1 MLNYT
6 NKKIIAYACGAG
18 AKIDGCKDA
27 PEYLY
32 KSDLAMLINAR
43 WRDIYHS
50 VKKNN
55 YDIITDHC
63 QHLSEDVSE
72 VIRSG
77 DFPIVIGGDH
87 SMAIGTFSGVTSALK
102 AEGEFGLIWFDAHMD
117 SHTPSTSESGAI
129 HGMPLACLLGY
140 GDSRLCS
147 IAGQK
152 PKINPKHVCL
162 IGVRSFEEGEKKLL
176 NDLAIKIYYIDEVRQ
191 RGLYT
196 IVEEA
201 KKIVKQNTKAYGV
214 TIDID
219 AFDPKFAPGTGALED
234 GGLSADETI
243 EAFKLFSEDKDLKI
257 LEIAEYNHYLDKNDI
272 TYKLIANLLLS
283 VFSV

>member
-1 MLNYT
+1 
-6 NKKIIAYACGAG
+6 
-18 AKIDGCKDA
+18 
-27 PEYLY
+27 
-32 KSDLAMLINAR
+32 
-43 WRDIYHS
+43 
-50 VKKNN
+50 
-55 YDIITDHC
+55 
-63 QHLSEDVSE
+63 
-72 VIRSG
+72 
-77 DFPIVIGGDH
+77 
-87 SMAIGTFSGVTSALK
+87 MAIGTFSGVTSALK

>member
-1 MLNYT
+1 
-6 NKKIIAYACGAG
+6 
-18 AKIDGCKDA
+18 
-27 PEYLY
+27 
-32 KSDLAMLINAR
+32 
-43 WRDIYHS
+43 
-50 VKKNN
+50 
-55 YDIITDHC
+55 
-63 QHLSEDVSE
+63 
-72 VIRSG
+72 
-77 DFPIVIGGDH
+77 
-87 SMAIGTFSGVTSALK
+87 
-102 AEGEFGLIWFDAHMD
+102 MD